1 MAEFRRLS
9 PDFAVAAQLTREDVA
24 QAAAEGFKTIISNRP
39 ENEEPGQPSDADLV
53 AAAQSAGI
61 TFRALPFRGPP
72 PPAIVA
78 ETMLAI
84 EQSPPPILA
93 FCRSGARSAA
103 AWGMAQALSGRA
115 TPDQIIN
122 VATKAGYDL
131 SRTRDALEC
140 LAPKRS

>member
-9 PDFAVAAQLTREDVA
+9 PDFAVAAQLTREDIA
-24 QAAAEGFKTIISNRP
+24 EAAAEGFRTIISNRP
-39 ENEEPGQPSDADLV
+39 ENEEPGQPSEADLI

-61 TFRALPFRGPP
+61 TFRTLPYRGPP

-78 ETMLAI
+78 ETVLVI
-84 EQSPPPILA
+84 EQSPQPILA
-93 FCRSGARSAA
+93 FCRTGARSAA

-115 TPDQIIN
+115 TPEEIIS
-122 VATKAGYDL
+122 AAGKAGYDL
-131 SRTRDALEC
+131 TQMRDALEC